1 MQISH
6 LKYSIFKIN
15 SAVPFYVLEQ
25 IRIKDKIRHPVIREV
40 VTMQGETYVI
50 IALILALA
58 SGERTECRWSAE
70 YLCGDKCLKVAN
82 SCYCGN
88 ETIKFD
94 DAQNRSCCNQ
104 GECVKDDVIG
114 NVRCPNGS
122 THNWRTP
129 CNGTC
134 KQYAK
139 YGHSTISCDDK
150 EQCVKELTLYRG
162 YPVCNE

>member
-25 IRIKDKIRHPVIREV
+25 IRIKDKIRHPFIREV

-70 YLCGDKCLKVAN
+70 YLCGDKCLKKLQIHVIVAMK
-82 SCYCGN
+82 SLSLMMLK
-88 ETIKFD
+88 TLVVAIKVSVLKMMLLEMFD
-94 DAQNRSCCNQ
+94 VLMDQHII
-104 GECVKDDVIG
+104 GELHAMEHASNMPNMDTRPYLVMIKN
-114 NVRCPNGS
+114 NV
-122 THNWRTP
+122 
-129 CNGTC
+129 
-134 KQYAK
+134 
-139 YGHSTISCDDK
+139 
-150 EQCVKELTLYRG
+150 
-162 YPVCNE
+162 

>member
-40 VTMQGETYVI
+40 VTMQGEIYVNI
-50 IALILALA
+50 VNIALIFALA

-88 ETIKFD
+88 EIIKFD
-94 DAQNRSCCNQ
+94 DAQNLSCCQ
-104 GECVKDDVIG
+104 HIIGELHAMKHANNMPNMETQPYLVMIKS
-114 NVRCPNGS
+114 NV
-122 THNWRTP
+122 
-129 CNGTC
+129 
-134 KQYAK
+134 
-139 YGHSTISCDDK
+139 
-150 EQCVKELTLYRG
+150 
-162 YPVCNE
+162 

>member
-58 SGERTECRWSAE
+58 SGERTECRWSIE

-82 SCYCGN
+82 SCYN
-88 ETIKFD
+88 MLLW
-94 DAQNRSCCNQ
+94 Q
-104 GECVKDDVIG
+104 
-114 NVRCPNGS
+114 
-122 THNWRTP
+122 
-129 CNGTC
+129 
-134 KQYAK
+134 
-139 YGHSTISCDDK
+139 
-150 EQCVKELTLYRG
+150 
-162 YPVCNE
+162 